1 MEVGSGKAEVGGR
14 KAEGLRQRT
23 ENRSR
28 NADCGMRIVDCGS
41 GKIDC
46 GLQNADLDKRFQ
58 LLQIL
63 LKRQSEPTPPK
74 RLRRPRASPPFD
86 IRYSQSAGEG
96 FDILRFC
103 SSLFG
108 SALCAQ
114 PYAHS
119 VSQLLTFPS
128 SQLLSFSASHLRIFL
143 ASPVPRS
150 NQQVTSNQ

>member
-1 MEVGSGKAEVGGR
+1 
-14 KAEGLRQRT
+14 
-23 ENRSR
+23 
-28 NADCGMRIVDCGS
+28 MRIAECGS

-46 GLQNADLDKRFQ
+46 GLPNADLDKIFQ

-63 LKRQSEPTPPK
+63 LKRQSKPTPPK

-119 VSQLLTFPS
+119 VSQILTFPS

-143 ASPVPRS
+143 ACPAPRNTHPATRTPQPAS
-150 NQQVTSNQ
+150 RIPQPAPRTSHPATRNAESLTPL